1 MPQLNLNF
9 TDLPHP
15 LTIVWERLDSQ
26 QKQLVVETLARLLSK
41 VCQSEKPE
49 EPAHD

>member
-15 LTIVWERLDSQ
+15 LTIIWEQLDSQ
-26 QKQLVVETLARLLSK
+26 QKQLIIEALARLLSK
-41 VCQSEKPE
+41 GCQSQKAE
-49 EPAHD
+49 EAAND